1 MSNELP
7 TDASE
12 PIESEAIE
20 QQSDAQAVE
29 TVDAEAATSVT
40 PTEQTEADW
49 RAPFAEVG
57 IVDVDDV
64 NQGIQRLKDAYQQR
78 LRQVEE
84 LAEYNRIIAQRAA
97 QGGAQQQAVATPQ
110 AEPERPKGWFDGP
123 QLPVGYE
130 RFVVTKQTA
139 SGEETREWS
148 PNTPANVK
156 QQVEQYYQ
164 RLQEWQYKISTP
176 DGFREVM
183 DEYIKQAVIPQVEQ
197 TYGSRQREMET
208 RQVADQF
215 FEKNGSWFWE
225 IDRATGQPLV
235 DPVSGEYRVSLE
247 GQKFRKT
254 LIDLENS
261 GVQDPI
267 RRLEL
272 AQQLFAS
279 QRAVQQAAPAA
290 QRADVAQTIE
300 QQRQKVLGRRATPST
315 TRPAQHQVPSGDD
328 SERLTHGRRFVEAL
342 KKQGVELS

>member
-1 MSNELP
+1 MTTEAP
-7 TDASE
+7 TDAAE
-12 PIESEAIE
+12 PLENDLLD
-20 QQSDAQAVE
+20 QQAGDQSTDVTSPETATEPTSVE
-29 TVDAEAATSVT
+29 T
-40 PTEQTEADW
+40 ADDW
-49 RAPFAEVG
+49 KAPFAEVG

-78 LRQVEE
+78 QRQVEE
-84 LAEYNRIIAQRAA
+84 LAEYNRAIAQRVAQSNQYAQPAA
-97 QGGAQQQAVATPQ
+97 QPQ
-110 AEPERPKGWFDGP
+110 PEPDKPQGWFDGP
-123 QLPVGYE
+123 QLPAGYE

-139 SGEETREWS
+139 TGEETREWS

-164 RLQEWQYKISTP
+164 RVAEWQYKIGTP
-176 DGFREVM
+176 EGFREVL
-183 DEYIKQAVIPQVEQ
+183 DQYISQSVIPQVEQ
-197 TYGSRQREMET
+197 TYGTRQRESEFH
-208 RQVADQF
+208 QVADQF
-215 FEKNGSWFWE
+215 YEKNGAWFWE

-235 DPVSGEYRVSLE
+235 DPVSGDYRISLE

-254 LIDLENS
+254 LIDLKDS
-261 GVQDPI
+261 GVQDPV

-272 AQQLFAS
+272 AQQLFAT
-279 QRAVQQAAPAA
+279 QRVAQQAAPAA
-290 QRADVAQTIE
+290 QRTDVAQTIE